1 MYIIDGQA
9 ETGGYTLT
17 LLIEGLYAFTGRA
30 ALAFDT
36 EVLRLEGRD
45 DLSAFRMASGTA
57 SVAEI
62 RPESEMVSSEGGYA
76 CLAWYCT
83 GRGIDARQS
92 PREIAKLRFPF
103 PQNIQIVFCGCHL
116 FPSPSRWVCSSVR
129 PIIKRIFAKV
139 KRLFR

>member
-92 PREIAKLRFPF
+92 PREIAKLRFT
-103 PQNIQIVFCGCHL
+103 
-116 FPSPSRWVCSSVR
+116 
-129 PIIKRIFAKV
+129 
-139 KRLFR
+139 FREG